1 MTTNT
6 SVRTNLL
13 LATLVPL
20 FFLLLIEGASRL
32 IESFS
37 PEEEGSMTLDMP
49 SWMVEAHNSQK
60 TFSTKELQWM
70 ELFQN
75 GDGYRVHLTP
85 NISDWIPDTF
95 SWTKHLPGAG
105 FEVHSNEKGF
115 RTLPENPQ
123 STNPT
128 QRITLFGDSSTFGW
142 GVDAKES
149 YPFLLPEELR
159 KKNVEHGY
167 EIANFAMP
175 GDSSEFGRLV
185 FDRYA
190 RSEMGD
196 IAILSF
202 GANDARLSSVP
213 HRSQVARFKEQ
224 AGLQHLRT
232 SLTEKSAFVRLIDK
246 ALAPAPKQ
254 LNNTHRTFAVPLK
267 RYKANMR
274 YMVRKSFEYGAKEV
288 VLVAVCS
295 PGPYARA
302 LKRVAFKER
311 AQFYNAQVNLRRLIP
326 SLEHEKKYSSQ
337 VKEMKES
344 YGGLLKKQ
352 PILYVTSDG
361 CHPNKIGNRVIAKRL
376 AKMLAQG

>member
-1 MTTNT
+1 
-6 SVRTNLL
+6 
-13 LATLVPL
+13 
-20 FFLLLIEGASRL
+20 
-32 IESFS
+32 
-37 PEEEGSMTLDMP
+37 MTLDMP
-49 SWMVEAHNSQK
+49 SWMVEAQNHQK

-70 ELFQN
+70 DLFQS
-75 GDGYRVHLTP
+75 GDGYRVHLEP

-105 FEVHSNEKGF
+105 FEVHSTEKGF
-115 RTLPENPQ
+115 RTLPEKPQ
-123 STNPT
+123 SIDPT
-128 QRITLFGDSSTFGW
+128 KRITLFGDSSTFGW
-142 GVDAKES
+142 GVDAHES
-149 YPFLLPEELR
+149 YPFLLPEELH
-159 KKNVEHGY
+159 KKNVEQGY

-190 RSEMGD
+190 PSEMGD

-224 AGLQHLRT
+224 AGLQRLRT
-232 SLTEKSAFVRLIDK
+232 SLTAHSAFVRLIDK
-246 ALAPAPKQ
+246 ALAPAPQ
-254 LNNTHRTFAVPLK
+254 QSDPTHRTFAVPLK

-274 YMVRKSFEYGAKEV
+274 YMIRKSFEYGANEV
-288 VLVAVCS
+288 MLVAVCS
-295 PGPYARA
+295 PAPYARA
-302 LKRVAFKER
+302 LKRVAQKEE
-311 AQFYNAQVNLRRLIP
+311 ALFYNAQVNLRHLIP
-326 SLEHEKKYSSQ
+326 SLQKEKKYSSM
-337 VKEMKES
+337 VKEMKDS